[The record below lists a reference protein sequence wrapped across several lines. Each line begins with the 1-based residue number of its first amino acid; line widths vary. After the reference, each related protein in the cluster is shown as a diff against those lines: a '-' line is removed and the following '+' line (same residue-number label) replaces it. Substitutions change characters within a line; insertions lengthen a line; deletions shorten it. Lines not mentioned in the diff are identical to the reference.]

1 MKRRKRKK
9 KKRKK
14 SVTPKFEIEEWKTKQ
29 TGTVFQKNVKECP
42 TSAATV
48 YSDRAEVTRNVSGVV
63 KESGVHTIEIDGF
76 LSGIDDESFR
86 VSSPSDGIAIM
97 EVSSEDVFIK
107 EEFQISKMKEMKE
120 AKQELKHKKQMINI
134 DLKIIQTE
142 NDWIRNY
149 VNTSLDKQRMNEK
162 NEIRNVEPEEV
173 TSVLEFSRKKYIEN
187 DEKKIILD
195 KQLIEI
201 NKEIN
206 KLRDEYNFIYKPK
219 TNTKYK
225 KKVIIQFAARE
236 ANEFLLQLSYIVQ
249 GATWKPI
256 YSVRVDTVNKNCV
269 LAYQADIVN
278 NTDED
283 WENVLV
289 TLSSSKPQHEGQP
302 PTLPA
307 LEVVSREEV
316 KERRVETT
324 NKKRKTMNIFSK
336 GKVSQSNTEQ
346 IYLSDTKEGISDDE
360 SSDISE
366 KIAEVMGAEVQKS
379 VSNSVFSN
387 FKTY

>member
-1 MKRRKRKK
+1 M
-9 KKRKK
+9 
-14 SVTPKFEIEEWKTKQ
+14 EDKTD
-29 TGTVFQKNVKECP
+29 GNGVSKNVKECP

-225 KKVIIQFAARE
+225 KK
-236 ANEFLLQLSYIVQ
+236 SH
-249 GATWKPI
+249 
-256 YSVRVDTVNKNCV
+256 
-269 LAYQADIVN
+269 
-278 NTDED
+278 NTICC
-283 WENVLV
+283 
-289 TLSSSKPQHEGQP
+289 
-302 PTLPA
+302 
-307 LEVVSREEV
+307 
-316 KERRVETT
+316 
-324 NKKRKTMNIFSK
+324 KR
-336 GKVSQSNTEQ
+336 SQ
-346 IYLSDTKEGISDDE
+346 
-360 SSDISE
+360 
-366 KIAEVMGAEVQKS
+366 
-379 VSNSVFSN
+379 
-387 FKTY
+387 